1 MQNIILAIDCKT
13 SVPFKKTADAVEG
26 ISKCGRICKVI
37 SDVFVYTWNFNID
50 LAHDVEEALS

>member
-1 MQNIILAIDCKT
+1 MQNIILTIDCKT

-26 ISKCGRICKVI
+26 IYKCGRICKVI

-50 LAHDVEEALS
+50 